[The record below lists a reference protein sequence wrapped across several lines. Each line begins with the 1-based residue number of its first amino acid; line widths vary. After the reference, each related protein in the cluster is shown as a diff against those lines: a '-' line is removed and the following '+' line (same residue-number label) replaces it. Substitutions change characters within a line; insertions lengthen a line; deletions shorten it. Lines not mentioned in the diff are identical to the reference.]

1 MNLADRII
9 ALQHIF
15 TFSRLR
21 EGELAAL
28 AEVCTV
34 RNYEPNEL
42 VLEAGRSMKRLLI
55 CLEGGFRDASGKS
68 PGTILGIQSLLFDRE
83 LAESIVT
90 ADSGATCLLLEKGYF
105 FRTMYE
111 LPEISQGI
119 VALQARQ
126 EVLS

>member
-15 TFSRLR
+15 PFSRLR

-28 AEVCTV
+28 AEVCIV
-34 RNYEPNEL
+34 RSYEPNEL

-55 CLEGGFRDASGKS
+55 CLNGGFRDASGKS
-68 PGTILGIQSLLFDRE
+68 PGLILGIQSLLFDHE
-83 LAESIVT
+83 LGESIYA
-90 ADSGATCLLLEKGYF
+90 ADKGATCLLLEKGYF

-111 LPEISQGI
+111 LPEIAQGI

-126 EVLS
+126 EVRS